1 MLDSR
6 SKPNKNTLFSD
17 KGRCMT
23 NIKNSIVKLVHNSTF
38 YSSTVFKCQKHKNN
52 YKSMG
57 MQYTKMQF
65 VVSRTKREEH
75 KFLYVPEVN

>member
-1 MLDSR
+1 
-6 SKPNKNTLFSD
+6 
-17 KGRCMT
+17 MT